1 MVTTAI
7 WIALAA
13 MAASQPEPTGS
24 IPAMTLTEAL
34 DYARLHQPS
43 LLALRAR
50 VEAQKAEAQV
60 PRGAW
65 LPLVGASVQVFEGTA
80 NTTSALNLESSVMSI
95 PRIGGTPLVSA
106 PSEPGIWKGYG
117 STFAGVGISQEVFD
131 FGRIAARTAAQ
142 DALAAAEQ
150 GRSDAALLDLDFNV
164 EESFFAVLAA
174 KGVLKAAQDSQARAQ
189 AHRDFAYAGVKEG
202 LRDPIELARAEAE
215 LSQAATRVVRA
226 QGGVAEAQSFLAAA
240 VGVPDLKLDTSGT
253 APKPGELPSLE
264 QSLDAAARRD
274 PRLRAAIASLEAQ
287 QATTRATSRYLLP
300 NLRLTA
306 SFSGRAGGAPGSD
319 GVVSD
324 TKGWLPDIPNWDVG
338 LLLTIPLYDASLRA
352 EIDASRA
359 TEEAL
364 DQEVASARLTQR
376 TTVQKALIA
385 AQVALEALPTLE
397 RSVAAG
403 TANYAQ
409 AEARFR
415 AGLGSAVE
423 LADAENLRTEAE
435 IELALGRFEVARSR
449 AALSRATAETL

>member
-1 MVTTAI
+1 
-7 WIALAA
+7 
-13 MAASQPEPTGS
+13 
-24 IPAMTLTEAL
+24 MTLTEAL

-65 LPLVGASVQVFEGTA
+65 LPFVGASVQVFEGTA
-80 NTTSALNLESSVMSI
+80 NTTSALNLESPVMSI
-95 PRIGGTPLVSA
+95 PRIGGTPLVSS
-106 PSEPGIWKGYG
+106 PSATGIWKGYG
-117 STFAGVGISQEVFD
+117 STFAGIGINQEVFD

-142 DALAAAEQ
+142 DALTAAEQ
-150 GRSDAALLDLDFNV
+150 GRSEVALLEVDFNV

-174 KGVLKAAQDSQARAQ
+174 KDVLKAAQDSQARAQ

-202 LRDPIELARAEAE
+202 LRDPIELARAEAD
-215 LSQAATRVVRA
+215 LSQALTRVVRA

-240 VGVPDLKLDTSGT
+240 VGILDLKLDTSGT
-253 APKPGELPSLE
+253 PPKPGELPSLE
-264 QSLDAAARRD
+264 QSLEIAARRD
-274 PRLRAAIASLEAQ
+274 PRLRAAVASLEAQ
-287 QATTRATSRYLLP
+287 HATTLATSRYLLP

-359 TEEAL
+359 AEEAL
-364 DQEVASARLTQR
+364 GQEVASTRLAQR
-376 TTVQKALIA
+376 AAVQKALIA

-403 TANYAQ
+403 AANYAQ

-435 IELALGRFEVARSR
+435 IELALGQFEVARSR